1 MSSVHAVTQDLV
13 FTLKVASFYP
23 IPTDKLVK
31 EFSEWVAEK
40 GKEHNFLPW
49 RVSIEGAVQEYGV

>member
-1 MSSVHAVTQDLV
+1 MSSVHAVTQDLA
-13 FTLKVASFYP
+13 FTLKASFYP

-40 GKEHNFLPW
+40 GKEHNFITW
-49 RVSIEGAVQEYGV
+49 RVSIEGAVKEYGA

>member
-1 MSSVHAVTQDLV
+1 MSSVHAVTQDLA
-13 FTLKVASFYP
+13 FTLKIASFYP

-40 GKEHNFLPW
+40 GKEHNFITW
-49 RVSIEGAVQEYGV
+49 RVSVSVQSKEHES

>member
-1 MSSVHAVTQDLV
+1 MSSVHAVTQDLA

-40 GKEHNFLPW
+40 GKEHNFIIW
-49 RVSIEGAVQEYGV
+49 RVTIEGAVQEYGA

>member
-1 MSSVHAVTQDLV
+1 MSSVHAVTQDLT

-40 GKEHNFLPW
+40 GKEHNFITW
-49 RVSIEGAVQEYGV
+49 RVSIEGAVQEYAA